1 LASVAVTVMVYF
13 PPGVPLAVV
22 TVSVDVPEL
31 VPLMATVA
39 LLKEQL
45 GAGVPAV
52 PTLHAR
58 LTLPV

>member
-1 LASVAVTVMVYF
+1 MVYF

-22 TVSVDVPEL
+22 TVSVDVPGL
-31 VPLMATVA
+31 VALIASVV